1 MTEYGW
7 PDLPGDDDAA
17 AGEAFDPHTGDPYTG
32 PPPGPGDELPG
43 DDGWDLPGAP
53 PADPATP
60 TAADPYLPD
69 PYPELPDDADPPGAG
84 EHGPPG
90 AAEHDPPGAAE
101 YGPPVGADPDA
112 VGEPG
117 HPPQF
122 PPVLDVGPLP
132 EPVDGFPWID
142 TASLGAAGPVTA
154 DAAAGGAPTAQELAA
169 HAAVDLPPGV
179 DPWTVLQASD
189 DPATAALARFYQ
201 PGSTGT

>member
-43 DDGWDLPGAP
+43 DDGWDLPGGP

-84 EHGPPG
+84 EHG
-90 AAEHDPPGAAE
+90 PPGAAE

-201 PGSTGT
+201 PGDSTGT